1 MANTPLRIEST
12 RGSIVE
18 AVHHVSV
25 AVSDADGRLLAS
37 AGDPDVVTWWRSAA
51 KPFQALPLLQDG
63 AAEHFAVSDEELAL
77 ACASHSSEPRHLEV
91 VSRWMDRLGLT
102 DQDLSCGVHPPLSPV
117 VAQAVLRGSVSPTP
131 RWSNCSG
138 KHTGMLALAM
148 HQGWPL
154 AGYNS
159 AGHPVQDRILAEV
172 ARWTSVPELNLAQSI
187 DGCTAV
193 CFGLPLR
200 AMALAY
206 ARLAASPEA
215 SARRILA
222 AMTAHPFL
230 VAGTGR
236 LCTDLMGALPGSIVA
251 KVGAEGIYSAALPRV
266 GLGIALKVE
275 DGDTRSSGLALLEV
289 LRQLSAELM
298 AATPLDLSAPS
309 LAHHGKQ
316 PIRNTRGAVT
326 GEVRPAGLLHFFA
339 A

>member
-1 MANTPLRIEST
+1 MVTSPLRIEST

-18 AVHHVSV
+18 AVHQVSV
-25 AVSDADGRLLAS
+25 AVSDARGRLLAS
-37 AGDPDVVTWWRSAA
+37 AGDPDAVTWWRSAA
-51 KPFQALPLLQDG
+51 KPFQVLPLLLDG
-63 AAEHFAVSDEELAL
+63 AAERFAVSDEERAL

-91 VSRWMDRLGLT
+91 VSRWMERLGLN
-102 DQDLSCGVHPPLSPV
+102 DHDLSCGVHPPLSPV
-117 VAQAVLRGSVSPTP
+117 VAQAVVRGSASPTA
-131 RWSNCSG
+131 RWSNGSG

-148 HQGWPL
+148 RHGWPL
-154 AGYNS
+154 AGYNA
-159 AGHPVQDRILAEV
+159 AGHPVQARILSEV
-172 ARWTSVPELNLAQSI
+172 ARWTAIAESDLVQSV

-206 ARLAASPEA
+206 ARLAASPDPA
-215 SARRILA
+215 PRRILA
-222 AMTAHPFL
+222 TMSAHPFL

-236 LCTDLMGALPGSIVA
+236 LCTDLMTALPGSIVA
-251 KVGAEGIYSAALPRV
+251 KVGAEGIYSAALPRA

-275 DGDTRSSGLALLEV
+275 DGDTRASGLALLEV

-298 AATPLDLSAPS
+298 AATPLDLSAAS
-309 LAHHGKQ
+309 LIHHGKQ